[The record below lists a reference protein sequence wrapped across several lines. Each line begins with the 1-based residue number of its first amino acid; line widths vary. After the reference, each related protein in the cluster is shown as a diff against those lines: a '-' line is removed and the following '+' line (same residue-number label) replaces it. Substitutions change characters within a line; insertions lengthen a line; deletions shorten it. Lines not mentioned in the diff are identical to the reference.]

1 MRFLALTAGLCIFLG
16 PLAADG
22 ADEAPKRAQKGKGF
36 GRFGGNQAL
45 FAPGAVDKLKLSTE
59 QKDKVEKLVKEF
71 EEKAKD
77 ATAKAREAM
86 QKAIQDQNRD
96 AIKTAVTEM
105 REKAEKVRDD
115 YLGKVGAVLT
125 DEQKKTL
132 EEIKKERPQA
142 PQFQPF
148 NRPGQG
154 GQGGARGTGAVLPAE
169 LQEQLKLSTEQKEK
183 IAKLQKEIEGKINEV
198 LNEEQK
204 KKLEE
209 LKKGGARRRPGAQK
223 SL

>member
-1 MRFLALTAGLCIFLG
+1 MRFLALIAGLCIVLG
-16 PLAADG
+16 PMAADG
-22 ADEAPKRAQKGKGF
+22 ADEAPKKAQKGKGF
-36 GRFGGNQAL
+36 GGFGGNRAL
-45 FAPGAVDKLKLSTE
+45 LAPAALDKLKLSTE
-59 QKDKVEKLVKEF
+59 QKDKVEKIAKEF

-77 ATAKAREAM
+77 ATASAREAM
-86 QKAIQDQNRD
+86 QKALQDKNGD
-96 AIKTAVTEM
+96 AIKTAATEL

-132 EEIKKERPQA
+132 DEIKKER

-148 NRPGQG
+148 NRPGQGGQG

-204 KKLEE
+204 KKLDE
-209 LKKGGARRRPGAQK
+209 LKKGGARRRPGARQ